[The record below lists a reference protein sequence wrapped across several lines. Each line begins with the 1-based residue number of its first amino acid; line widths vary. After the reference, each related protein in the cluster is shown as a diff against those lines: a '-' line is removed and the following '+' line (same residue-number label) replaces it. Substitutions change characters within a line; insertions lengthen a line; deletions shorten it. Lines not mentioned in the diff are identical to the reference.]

1 MKKILYAFLAF
12 VLIACLSNCK
22 RDKIINET
30 INGFDIHWDK
40 NFTNANEKDALRN
53 LISNMVY
60 VEGGQFVMGDTL
72 DEYCLPNEGPMHLV
86 NVSSF
91 YINKYE
97 VTQEVWLS
105 VMGTQ
110 SGDDAS
116 SDWHDKYGLGKN
128 FPAYRVS
135 YSDVEKFIEKLN
147 DLTGLTFCLPTEAQW
162 EFAASGGN
170 FTMYSDYSGSDE
182 SYEVAWTN
190 LNAEKCNEVGML
202 YPNELGLYDM
212 SGNVW
217 EMCRD
222 WYSDYTELE
231 ATDPECTTYGDG
243 YKVFR
248 GGSWNNYE
256 SYSRVTSRYP
266 QSIHYQDY
274 QTGFRLSIVK

>member
-1 MKKILYAFLAF
+1 MKKILYAFFAF
-12 VLIACLSNCK
+12 VLIAGLSSCK
-22 RDKIINET
+22 KDKTINET

-40 NFTNANEKDALRN
+40 NYTDGDKKDALRDM
-53 LISNMVY
+53 ISNMVY

-72 DEYCLPNEGPMHLV
+72 NMYSLPNEGPMHKV

-97 VTQEVWLS
+97 VTQYVWTC

-116 SDWHDKYGLGKN
+116 NNWHDKYGLGKK

-147 DLTGLTFCLPTEAQW
+147 SLTGLKFQLPTEAQW
-162 EFAASGGN
+162 EFAATGGN
-170 FTMYSDYSGSDE
+170 LTTYSDYSGSDE
-182 SYEVAWTN
+182 PDEVAWTN
-190 LNAEKCNEVGML
+190 SNATKCSEVGKL
-202 YPNELGLYDM
+202 NPNELGLYDM

-222 WYSDYTELE
+222 WYSDYTEFE
-231 ATDPECTTYGDG
+231 VTDPECTTYGDG

>member
-1 MKKILYAFLAF
+1 MKRILYAFLAF
-12 VLIACLSNCK
+12 VLIAGLPSCK
-22 RDKIINET
+22 RDKTINET

-40 NFTNANEKDALRN
+40 NFTNPDEKDALRE
-53 LISNMVY
+53 LISNMVH

-72 DEYCLPNEGPMHLV
+72 GEYSLPNEGPMHLV

-97 VTQEVWLS
+97 VTQKVWLS

-116 SDWHDKYGLGKN
+116 NDWHDKYGKGKK

-147 DLTGLTFCLPTEAQW
+147 SLTGLTFCLPTEAQW
-162 EFAASGGN
+162 EFAATGGN
-170 FTMYSDYSGSDE
+170 LTTYSEYSGSDE
-182 SYEVAWTN
+182 PDEVAWTYS
-190 LNAEKCNEVGML
+190 NAGKCSEVGKL
-202 YPNELGLYDM
+202 SPNELGLYDM

-231 ATDPECTTYGDG
+231 VTDPECTTYGDG